1 MMNVEFDVEAAAAC
15 DVVEFDPFPPVLD
28 DETSVTVNLTFKKK
42 LKKTLN
48 TCFIVKQT
56 LVKSSAT

>member
-28 DETSVTVNLTFKKK
+28 DETSVTVNLTFKKE
-42 LKKTLN
+42 N
-48 TCFIVKQT
+48 
-56 LVKSSAT
+56 